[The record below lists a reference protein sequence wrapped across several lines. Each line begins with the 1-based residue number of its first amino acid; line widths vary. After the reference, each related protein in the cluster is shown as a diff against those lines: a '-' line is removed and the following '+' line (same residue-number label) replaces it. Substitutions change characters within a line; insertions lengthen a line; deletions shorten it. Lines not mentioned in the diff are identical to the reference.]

1 MDTTRVMP
9 EQFKGIVLFT
19 PAGDLIYTIDETKQR
34 RWHSHLCAALQE
46 LLGLTAPPHFL
57 VPFYTA
63 TVDRWW
69 DTQLQCLRTVAEVY
83 PFVERYQALLNTI
96 FQTPDLR
103 WDVMPVQ
110 QEGANPQII
119 ASYRDHFSPLWE
131 EHNLIVSYDQ
141 WQDHDYHDDVVAM
154 PPKPDSPT
162 SPLIQNYVLRLFVS
176 GDNTLTERTLHQLHE
191 LLEENLSAPYTLKVI
206 DIFKHPDLAEMDHI
220 SATPTLIRVWPL
232 PVRRIVGEFTDP
244 QRLLQVLT
252 ATPRKG

>member
-1 MDTTRVMP
+1 MEPATIRGIP

-19 PAGDLIYTIDETKQR
+19 PAGDLIYAIDGDKQQ

-69 DTQLQCLRTVAEVY
+69 DNQLQCLRTVAELY
-83 PFVERYQALLNTI
+83 PFIQQYQALLNTL
-96 FQTPDLR
+96 FQTPDLH
-103 WDVMPVQ
+103 WDVLPLTN
-110 QEGANPQII
+110 EGADPQII

-141 WQDHDYHDDVVAM
+141 WQEHDYQDELLMLASQADATA
-154 PPKPDSPT
+154 SPI
-162 SPLIQNYVLRLFVS
+162 IQNYVLRLFVS

-191 LLEENLSAPYTLKVI
+191 SLEVNLLAPYTLKVI
-206 DIFKHPDLAEMDHI
+206 DIFKHPELAELDHI
-220 SATPTLIRVWPL
+220 SATPTLIRVWPP

-244 QRLLQVLT
+244 QRLIHVLT
-252 ATPRKG
+252 AM